1 MIKQIQTILLCAFVF
16 CLLGNVSLAQD
27 KKSSKKVNKE
37 NVAPAASNPLEGM
50 APTVSSDDKPRRRDK
65 GVVYSFIVMI
75 NPQDEQAHELWKL
88 LPAKF
93 TDTQIFTSGA
103 NSEARFIY
111 SKNPELALFKR
122 AYGSYFPIFSK
133 EDIEVY
139 KAALPCLGEME
150 SEFIAMAEKVQ
161 GQ

>member
-16 CLLGNVSLAQD
+16 CLLGNVSVAQD
-27 KKSSKKVNKE
+27 KKSSKKGKQE
-37 NVAPAASNPLEGM
+37 NVAPAAASPIGGM
-50 APTVSSDDKPRRRDK
+50 APTESSDDKPRRRDK
-65 GVVYSFIVMI
+65 GVFYSFIVMI

-122 AYGSYFPIFSK
+122 AYGSYFPIFSR
-133 EDIEVY
+133 EDIEVF

-150 SEFIAMAEKVQ
+150 SEFIAMAEKFQ